1 MRTVN
6 GKKVVIVPCSGIG
19 KAQGLIARESVYQAI
34 EQLGED
40 VAGTLCLGLV
50 VTGDEENVDAIRS
63 HPCITVDGCPKMCSL
78 KNLEMAQARIA
89 QSLRVVDAMREFK
102 GAQPGS
108 ATALTED
115 GWAIAAA
122 ISRGLVDDVHKI
134 IAEGAEG

>member
-1 MRTVN
+1 MKTGN
-6 GKKVVIVPCSGIG
+6 SKKVVIVPCSGIG

-34 EQLGED
+34 ERLGED

-50 VTGDEENVDAIRS
+50 VTGDEESVAAIRS
-63 HPCITVDGCPKMCSL
+63 HPCITVDGCPKMCSF
-78 KNLEMAQARIA
+78 KNLEMAQAKIA
-89 QSLRVVDAMREFK
+89 RSVRVVDAMREFK

-108 ATALTED
+108 STALTDD

-122 ISRGLVDDVHKI
+122 ISQGLVDDVHKI